1 MAVTS
6 KYYDVLHTLEE
17 DGLLDISDI
26 HHLFGVHYI
35 FLPRIRVDLHSF
47 IEGWNSHPLR
57 TEGHLSPEQL
67 WQLGDVQDLGEEES
81 LQVSHFLFYEI
92 TI

>member
-17 DGLLDISDI
+17 DVLLDISDI
-26 HHLFGVHYI
+26 LHLFGVHYI
-35 FLPRIRVDLHSF
+35 CLPHIRVDLHSF
-47 IEGWNSHPLR
+47 IEGWNNHPLR

-67 WQLGDVQDLGEEES
+67 WDVQDLEEEES
-81 LQVSHFLFYEI
+81 LQVPNFLFYEI
-92 TI
+92 LLNY